1 MPFFRDTFTA
11 SVNQNLEDHV
21 PDVGTS
27 WTELWA
33 TTPGTGWN
41 VNASLDA
48 LTQDNAAA
56 AGAIY
61 TADGVYP
68 SAQYG
73 VTVTVYL
80 LYPVYLCVRIQDAE
94 NMYAVQ
100 LAAEGGGICQLYK
113 KVSGAWTALGSAFDP
128 PAAGSIVRLEIV
140 DGTLS
145 FYDDGVLVASVYVAG
160 SCEQMSRRD
169 ALSSCA
175 PHVRP
180 PSRERQS
187 DPELPTDLVRDL
199 VAGPASRH
207 PGRCAADDGRG
218 PGGSRPALQRVA

>member
-11 SVNQNLEDHV
+11 SINQNLEDHV
-21 PDVGTS
+21 PDAGTS

-48 LTQDNAAA
+48 LTQDNATA

-145 FYDDGVLVASVYVAG
+145 FYDDGVLIASVYDSDISAAG
-160 SCEQMSRRD
+160 KAGLGCGGGDELVTPSDGMSTFGRLDNFSVNNLRD
-169 ALSSCA
+169 RS
-175 PHVRP
+175 RTRI
-180 PSRERQS
+180 PSR
-187 DPELPTDLVRDL
+187 LPSQIRGTL
-199 VAGPASRH
+199 GASLG
-207 PGRCAADDGRG
+207 GRI
-218 PGGSRPALQRVA
+218 